1 MLSVSL
7 NSTSSTG
14 WDGRQFSAKWS
25 VPPNSDWLSL
35 SRGGRA
41 VRNFDEGGPAS
52 GGATRLGR
60 DSIVALA
67 ALAREWVALNG
78 IAVCAPRTYRSGRNG
93 TSIARINGRSGVPFT
108 SMRLPQQAS
117 SDTPRA

>member
-1 MLSVSL
+1 M
-7 NSTSSTG
+7 
-14 WDGRQFSAKWS
+14 GRAPIQREMECATKFRPAL
-25 VPPNSDWLSL
+25 PHP
-35 SRGGRA
+35 RGRA

-52 GGATRLGR
+52 GGATRLAR
-60 DSIVALA
+60 DSIV

-78 IAVCAPRTYRSGRNG
+78 IAVCAPRSYRSGRNG

>member
-1 MLSVSL
+1 M
-7 NSTSSTG
+7 
-14 WDGRQFSAKWS
+14 GRAPIQREMECATKFRLAL
-25 VPPNSDWLSL
+25 PQP
-35 SRGGRA
+35 RGRA

-60 DSIVALA
+60 DSIIALA

-78 IAVCAPRTYRSGRNG
+78 IAVCAPRSYRSGRNG
-93 TSIARINGRSGVPFT
+93 TSIARINGRSGVLIT

-117 SDTPRA
+117 PDTPRA

>member
-1 MLSVSL
+1 M
-7 NSTSSTG
+7 
-14 WDGRQFSAKWS
+14 GRAPIQREMECATKFRLAL
-25 VPPNSDWLSL
+25 PQP
-35 SRGGRA
+35 RGRA

-67 ALAREWVALNG
+67 REWVALNG
-78 IAVCAPRTYRSGRNG
+78 IAVCAPRSYRSGRNG

>member
-1 MLSVSL
+1 M
-7 NSTSSTG
+7 
-14 WDGRQFSAKWS
+14 GRAPIQREMECATKFRLAL
-25 VPPNSDWLSL
+25 PQP
-35 SRGGRA
+35 RGRA